1 MAVGL
6 SQGGGRS
13 RTTSWSRAESLTEA
27 HVLALILNIH
37 ISLVQVVQLLM
48 LLGAGC
54 TYTGG
59 H

>member
-6 SQGGGRS
+6 SRGA
-13 RTTSWSRAESLTEA
+13 TSWSRAESVTEA

-48 LLGAGC
+48 LPGAVPH
-54 TYTGG
+54 TQEVID
-59 H
+59 